1 METFFLKWMSFF
13 QWKGDSLVRFWL
25 QRLQQWTS
33 VVIVINDEFLP
44 IKLMVNKRQRDW
56 IFTAQDPLL
65 VAF

>member
-1 METFFLKWMSFF
+1 MSFF